1 MKKILFLLGAV
12 FVLSACANSTQYKKG
27 NAYPPQL
34 IVHKD
39 LGFFDLLFQSD
50 AVNVTC
56 KRELINFNP
65 NYRSYDQSVYSTVR
79 NARRIV
85 IIESQTG
92 QHNKVETTKA
102 WLKQNGARVEIE
114 NGTQARCDGNDCTV
128 TICFD

>member
-1 MKKILFLLGAV
+1 MKKKLILISALFMLV
-12 FVLSACANSTQYKKG
+12 ACAQPVKYQKG
-27 NAYPPQL
+27 NQYPPQL

-39 LGFFDLLFQSD
+39 QGFFDLLFQSD

-65 NYRSYDQSVYSTVR
+65 NYRSYEPSVYSAVR

-85 IIESQTG
+85 IIESQSG
-92 QHNKVETTKA
+92 QNNKVETTTA

-114 NGTQARCDGNDCTV
+114 SGSQARCDGGNCTV